1 MITEADIDRHLESLE
16 DTDFDQL
23 YSQLVEK
30 HSDYFTQ
37 LEEDSELLFDQEVD
51 YLWSLIALY
60 MTLLDSTIDVEKM
73 LELEE
78 VNWQILHDN
87 SRLKV
92 AFDKSFDGYA
102 EEDLLAYLEDSLD
115 VTDEDEDLDFLTKVG
130 RELMFVK
137 VKALIDN
144 YSGKA

>member
-144 YSGKA
+144 YVGKA